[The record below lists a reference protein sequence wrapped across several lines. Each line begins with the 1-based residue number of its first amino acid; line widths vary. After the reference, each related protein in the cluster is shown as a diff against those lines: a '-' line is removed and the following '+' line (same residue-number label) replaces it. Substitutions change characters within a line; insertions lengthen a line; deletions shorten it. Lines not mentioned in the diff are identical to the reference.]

1 MIFLLIFSRFYAI
14 ISRMATRKRKTKKT
28 SRGKKRRKMKK
39 GEGLFL
45 LCILLVIS
53 LGFLYLSGVRPR
65 AALNTVL
72 SSANDIAQAI
82 QSELPFEEQ
91 RVSPTSAHS
100 ALADKSDTEI
110 SPDLPIGLQIPLCK
124 GSHAV
129 DTGKEM
135 PTGHE
140 VHSYEG
146 FSLCYR
152 EEYEQAE
159 WVAYCITK
167 DELVKT
173 AERSNDFHADS
184 KISTGSATPEDYTR
198 SGYDRGHLAPAADM
212 SFSKAAMH
220 DSFNMSNMSPQAPQ
234 FNRGI
239 WKNLEEQVRK
249 WVNTFGSLYVV
260 SGPILDKDAY
270 NYKAIGKN
278 QVAVP
283 EYYYKVLLTKAG
295 DRVIAVAFILPN
307 DKDKGSIWDYAVS
320 VDEVE
325 ERTGL
330 DFFYLLDDA
339 REKAAEKAFSPL
351 DWN

>member
-1 MIFLLIFSRFYAI
+1 
-14 ISRMATRKRKTKKT
+14 MATRKRKARKT
-28 SRGKKRRKMKK
+28 SRGKKNRKIKK

-45 LCILLVIS
+45 LIILLVIS
-53 LGFLYLSGVRPR
+53 AAFLYLSGVRPK
-65 AALNTVL
+65 AAFNTA
-72 SSANDIAQAI
+72 SSSINDIIQAVG
-82 QSELPFEEQ
+82 SELPFDEQ
-91 RVSPTSAHS
+91 RTSPTSARS
-100 ALADKSDTEI
+100 AVADKSDSEAVA
-110 SPDLPIGLQIPLCK
+110 PDLPIGLQIPRCK
-124 GSHAV
+124 GTAAI
-129 DTGKEM
+129 DAGREM

-140 VHSYEG
+140 IHTYEG
-146 FSLCYR
+146 FTLCYR

-159 WVAYCITK
+159 WVAYCITEA
-167 DELVKT
+167 ELVKE
-173 AERSNDFHADS
+173 AERSNEFHADT
-184 KISTGSATPEDYTR
+184 KISTGSATPEDYSR

-212 SFSKAAMH
+212 AFSKAAMR

-249 WVNTFGSLYVV
+249 WVHTFGALYVV

-270 NYKAIGKN
+270 SYKAIGKN

-283 EYYYKVLLTKAG
+283 EYYYKVLMAKSG
-295 DRVIAVAFILPN
+295 ERIIAVAFILPN

-320 VDEVE
+320 VDEAE
-325 ERTGL
+325 EKTGL